1 MDYSIIEKATTS
13 KSTGYTRWT
22 DKNRFNIGKY
32 ASENWN
38 AAAVRN
44 FKKDFPNIK
53 ESSVREFKKRYV
65 QKIKEEKKKNLPSS
79 KEISKYQRKTGRPL
93 LLGRFDSMVQLY
105 IRAMSRRGSVIT
117 WSTANSAAGALIKKY
132 PGEVGNIKEVEK
144 EKE

>member
-1 MDYSIIEKATTS
+1 M
-13 KSTGYTRWT
+13 
-22 DKNRFNIGKY
+22 
-32 ASENWN
+32 
-38 AAAVRN
+38 
-44 FKKDFPNIK
+44 
-53 ESSVREFKKRYV
+53 REFKKRYV